1 MLLLSCT
8 EDGNVNPNLDR
19 PRIKFRLL
27 ASTAVLYRPD
37 LIQAPQRRKEG
48 KELKEKKQA
57 WGWEKASPDRLWH
70 VSICSYF
77 IKWPS
82 SRLLLVPMMAHLSSL
97 CLLSFSELTEG
108 PQVIS
113 RDQPGVGEGTKAHG
127 SQMRPSKIRCRVAP
141 FTAHQP
147 QSGFSVAQ
155 ISQRVFED
163 GSCCEKL
170 IPVFQMV
177 GF

>member
-8 EDGNVNPNLDR
+8 EDGNVNLNLDR